1 MAAPS
6 YVFTIARVAKML
18 GEDEAWLEEIAIEM
32 EPEDGR
38 LYVCDTD
45 DDIATTAFTPFGI
58 ENLKQL
64 IAELKVQSGARSAE

>member
-18 GEDEAWLEEIAIEM
+18 GEDEAWLKEIAIEM

-38 LYVCDTD
+38 LSVWGTD
-45 DDIATTAFTPFGI
+45 DEIATTTFTPFGV
-58 ENLKQL
+58 ENLKALIEQVKAQTAAQL
-64 IAELKVQSGARSAE
+64 RK